1 MKRIYACT
9 LTLLAALML
18 GACEDFVQNVD
29 PLIDQVED
37 ERLNDPDQVSF
48 QTKGVLQ
55 RMSTTASLMAM
66 LAGGLSD
73 ELIFDQDMPQA
84 TFPSYAEIDRGEI
97 TLDNNSVDNLFFN
110 LNEARF
116 FADTLTVRV
125 ENIEGVDPEVKREAL
140 FTGYLVGGLM
150 RQYLASYWG
159 LTETEPGGVINSG
172 PFIPAPDMYA
182 LALEKLQLALGQAGS
197 DHDRRVVNTLMA
209 RIHLLM
215 GNFSEAST
223 AAVSGLMPGDP
234 PFEALHTVESV
245 NAYYFGGGFGRVQ
258 WIADPRFRGYTDADP
273 AELNR
278 VFVRDTVGVS
288 GAPHWIQVRFPARE
302 TPFPIATWEE
312 NLLIQAETDLRAGN
326 DASAL
331 ALVNQLRASFGISA
345 LGAIDLDVI
354 YEERDKTLAFQGFR
368 LLDQLRFNR
377 FHLPGKWQHLPIT
390 ERERSIN
397 PNIN

>member
-1 MKRIYACT
+1 MKKLFLSA
-9 LTLLAALML
+9 LSLVVLLAL

-37 ERLNDPDQVSF
+37 ERLNDPEQVSF

-55 RMSTTASLMAM
+55 RMSTTASFMAM

-97 TLDNNSVDNLFFN
+97 NLDNNSVDNLFFN

-125 ENIEGVDPEVKREAL
+125 ENIEGVDPADKQEAL

-182 LALEKLQLALGQAGS
+182 LALEKYQLALGQAR
-197 DHDRRVVNTLMA
+197 DDYERRVVNTLIA
-209 RIHLLM
+209 RIHLLT
-215 GNFSEAST
+215 ADYAAAAT
-223 AAVSGLMPGDP
+223 AAASGLQPGDAP
-234 PFEALHTVESV
+234 YAALHTVESP

-288 GAPHWIQVRFPARE
+288 GAPHWIQVKFPARE
-302 TPFPIATWEE
+302 SAFPIASWEE
-312 NLLIQAETDLRAGN
+312 NLLIQAETEVRAGN
-326 DASAL
+326 TANAL
-331 ALVNQLRASFGISA
+331 ALINQLRASYGISP
-345 LGAIDLDVI
+345 LSTVDLDVI
-354 YEERDKTLAFQGFR
+354 YVERDKTLAFQGHR